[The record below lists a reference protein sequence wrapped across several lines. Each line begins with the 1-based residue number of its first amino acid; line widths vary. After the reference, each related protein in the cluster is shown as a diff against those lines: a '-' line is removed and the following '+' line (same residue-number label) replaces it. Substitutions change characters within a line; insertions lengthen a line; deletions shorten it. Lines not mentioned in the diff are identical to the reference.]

1 MKITYDKIADALYL
15 TLSEAM
21 IDSTVKMN
29 DRLIVD
35 MDKAKNAV
43 GIEILNASAWQNVQ
57 GLEENVRHGIP
68 VEITAKT
75 SAVS

>member
-1 MKITYDKIADALYL
+1 MKITYDKIADALYII
-15 TLSEAM
+15 LSEAI

-43 GIEILNASAWQNVQ
+43 GIEILNASTWQNVV

-68 VEITAKT
+68 VEITSKT
-75 SAVS
+75 PAVS